1 MGFYI
6 VRFSEGDSSEPLW
19 GVERD
24 ERVLPLEVRS
34 TTLRELIE
42 RGGIEAARARLDD
55 PRDDGARSPEELTFW
70 SPVTHPCQI
79 VCQGKN
85 YLEHLKETGTRPQ
98 DKTFNLLFSKASST
112 LNRPDGPVVRPA
124 GVKLMD
130 YECELG
136 LVIGRR
142 LGAPRRFTPETI
154 TEVVG
159 GIVLANDVSARD
171 VQVPQGQ
178 WYRGKSYRGFCPVG
192 PRLYWLDPGDGPRIY
207 QLALSLWVND
217 GLRQQALQFGFPPA
231 ESFTPTRWLHD
242 GDTVELGGTVL
253 TATLAAGHTQG
264 CTSWSLRTIDG
275 GKFFNVTIFG
285 CNGPNDGVQL
295 VNNPRFPTLIE
306 DTMQGFDNLAK
317 LQPDIYLT
325 GHPEQPFDGI
335 IDMMRTQTRPHPLL
349 QQQPWQEMIADR
361 RAAIETRVAQER
373 AAQTER

>member
-217 GLRQQALQFGFPPA
+217 GLRQQATTQQMIYPPHETLGELSELCDLEIGDLVLTGTPGGVALQAPSPFVQRLSRITLSERDEKRLFVTLQARSG
-231 ESFTPTRWLHD
+231 RYLHD
-242 GDTVELGGTVL
+242 GDRVRATIRSEDGQIDLGTQCWTVI
-253 TATLAAGHTQG
+253 AG
-264 CTSWSLRTIDG
+264 D
-275 GKFFNVTIFG
+275 
-285 CNGPNDGVQL
+285 
-295 VNNPRFPTLIE
+295 
-306 DTMQGFDNLAK
+306 A
-317 LQPDIYLT
+317 
-325 GHPEQPFDGI
+325 
-335 IDMMRTQTRPHPLL
+335 
-349 QQQPWQEMIADR
+349 
-361 RAAIETRVAQER
+361 
-373 AAQTER
+373 